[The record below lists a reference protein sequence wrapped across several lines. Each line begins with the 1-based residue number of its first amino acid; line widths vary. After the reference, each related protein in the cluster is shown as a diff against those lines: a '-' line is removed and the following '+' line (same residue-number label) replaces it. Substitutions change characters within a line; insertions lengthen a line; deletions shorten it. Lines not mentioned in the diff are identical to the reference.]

1 MASLIKIRENLAQ
14 VKVLL
19 KQPGLGTEARMKLFF
34 AEARLKW
41 LLLALQARAQFGL
54 T

>member
-19 KQPGLGTEARMKLFF
+19 RQPGLGAEARLKLFF

-41 LLLALQARAQFGL
+41 LLLRERSSG
-54 T
+54 